1 MKAPLFLLQLE
12 PSAISITSS
21 ADEKFLRKLMGQIE
35 EGIPISE
42 YNVNTLEKEMSI
54 SHTHFYRKVKC
65 LTGFNNPGYF
75 SKCFKKKYGMTPSE
89 YINKQKEISS

>member
-1 MKAPLFLLQLE
+1 MFHYLE

-35 EGIPISE
+35 AGIPISE
-42 YNVNTLEKEMSI
+42 YNVNTLEKKMSI
-54 SHTHFYRKVKC
+54 SHTHFYRKVLS
-65 LTGFNNPGYF
+65 LTGFNNLGYF
-75 SKCFKKKYGMTPSE
+75 SMCFKKKYGMTTSE